1 MSGDYLFPKRKFKEG
16 EPLDKA
22 EINDALQVSA
32 ERLNG
37 HLNPHNIR
45 APLAQSVAS
54 AAEAFFRTE
63 VAVVD
68 VDPLMQH
75 APSSTPGKSPQPGAE
90 DAFLLEQETG
100 WVPVTGSEDMIV
112 EMTTGSSALIITAQA
127 AHCYAGKYDGDFG
140 EYRANV
146 PVFSGG
152 RGDEIRNDSLLDKN
166 VPAPITVEVTFGST
180 VVSRPFF
187 VDDARNFSDLSFQSE
202 QIARKIAREPAFNAN
217 FIVTANGRTLSF
229 RSKSVGPVAGPTRTI
244 RIAST
249 LFAGADK
256 TVNFSEVSAGSLATS
271 GESLDSL
278 HSCDPTTNPTVV
290 LYYPAQIQYA
300 LRVDGVVITE
310 SITGRFDNE
319 QAPLSPV
326 RVLSPKDKTTNLGS
340 DSTLG
345 ITGPMTGRFR
355 ERPDA
360 VNIPMFCVRLT
371 ASVNVEPGDHVV
383 ELVVRRVP
391 TGRRRS
397 FTPPPP
403 EVGNPSSGTT
413 YLPRASRV
421 LIYSRQLSVTDA
433 PTEPMVSAVFGDPS
447 VVASFSDEDVISNE
461 SLVVD
466 KLQPVADST
475 NDVDSFQVARGAIN
489 GDHLGSF
496 SSVLAVAS
504 SENISTPTIDSALNP
519 YDYPPDFSAHSFSAS
534 LDLFKE
540 SAVNYALLDAAVLQ
554 NPEGVAVSLEGSA
567 ANPLECV
574 LTIEANVFLRR
585 LVHTSLSQSEMHLAG
600 AVFIIGLFDTTL
612 GEYCFYRP
620 SIAWVNSNNYI
631 AYQRDKTNT
640 ELFPSSGSAPTNK
653 IGLNYQSRYGLG
665 GANTVTSGD
674 LPGDFVDVPVT
685 AHINFSG
692 VDGAGNSRALIK
704 TVDKVAIFG
713 SAVWMGNS
721 SSSFDTKFVPSSVT
735 INAVAMKS

>member
-1 MSGDYLFPKRKFKEG
+1 MSGDYLFPKRLFKEG
-16 EPLDKA
+16 EPLEKA
-22 EINDALQVSA
+22 EINSALQTSA

-45 APLAQSVAS
+45 APLADNI
-54 AAEAFFRTE
+54 AAETETFFRTE
-63 VAVVD
+63 VVAVD
-68 VDPLMQH
+68 VDPLMEH
-75 APSSTPGKSPQPGAE
+75 TSTSTPGLSPQPSAR

-127 AHCYAGKYDGDFG
+127 AHCYAGKYDGAFG
-140 EYRANV
+140 EYEANV
-146 PVFSGG
+146 PIFSGG
-152 RGDEIRNDSLLDKN
+152 IGEEIRNDLPLNKRI
-166 VPAPITVEVTFGST
+166 PAPFSVTVTFGSSVTTKSFT
-180 VVSRPFF
+180 VA
-187 VDDARNFSDLSFQSE
+187 DARNFSDLSLQSE
-202 QIARKIAREPAFNAN
+202 AIARKIAREPAFNN
-217 FIVTANGRTLSF
+217 DFIVSANGRTLSF
-229 RSKSVGPVAGPTRTI
+229 RAKSVGPVGGPPRNI

-249 LFAGADK
+249 LFVNADK
-256 TVNFSEVSAGSLATS
+256 TVNFSEVSAGSLPTS
-271 GESLDSL
+271 GESLNSL
-278 HSCDPTTNPTVV
+278 QSCDPTTSPTVV

-310 SITGRFDNE
+310 TITGRFDNE
-319 QAPLSPV
+319 QTPFSPM
-326 RVLSPKDKTTNLGS
+326 RIISPRDESVVTGS
-340 DSTLG
+340 PATPG
-345 ITGPMTGRFR
+345 VTGPMVGRFR

-371 ASVNVEPGDHVV
+371 ASVNVEPGDHVI

-421 LIYSRQLSVTDA
+421 FIYSRQMSVTDA
-433 PTEPMVSAVFGDPS
+433 AIEPVTSAVFGDPS
-447 VVASFSDEDVISNE
+447 VVASFSDEDIISNE

-466 KLQPVADST
+466 KLQPVADSI

-504 SENISTPTIDSALNP
+504 SVNLSTTTVDSATNP
-519 YDYPPDFSAHSFSAS
+519 YSYPPNISAHSFSDS
-534 LDLFKE
+534 LTLFK
-540 SAVNYALLDAAVLQ
+540 SSFARYALLDAAVLQ
-554 NPEGVAVSLEGSA
+554 NPEGSSRSLEGSP

-585 LVHTSLSQSEMHLAG
+585 LVHTSRSQSEMHLAG
-600 AVFIIGLFDTTL
+600 AVFIIGLFDKTL

-620 SIAWVNSNNYI
+620 SISWVNSNNYI
-631 AYQRDKTNT
+631 AYQVSKASQN
-640 ELFPSSGSAPTNK
+640 LFPPSSTV
-653 IGLNYQSRYGLG
+653 GLNYQSRYGLG
-665 GANTVTSGD
+665 GSNTVTSGD

-692 VDGAGNSRALIK
+692 VDSAGNSRALIR

-713 SAVWMGNS
+713 AAVWMGNDGTTG
-721 SSSFDTKFVPSSVT
+721 DTKFVPSSVT